1 MPIQKTKK
9 LYLGRQAESEN
20 MNREIFDIFHAKLNN
35 IIFLLLY
42 IIIVLY
48 RYSLF
53 LNVIS
58 RMNPI
63 LINIFLEFYEI
74 YLRESSIVPLAIS
87 RFIELVKHVSLS
99 RKITLKDRC
108 KRLEET

>member
-1 MPIQKTKK
+1 MSIQKTEMQK

-20 MNREIFDIFHAKLNN
+20 TNREIFDIFHAKLNN

-74 YLRESSIVPLAIS
+74 YLRESSRKYFDRTS
-87 RFIELVKHVSLS
+87 RDIAFH
-99 RKITLKDRC
+99 RAR
-108 KRLEET
+108 

>member
-1 MPIQKTKK
+1 MWRMGGKVISNQCRYKK
-9 LYLGRQAESEN
+9 RKCKSYTWEDKQRA
-20 MNREIFDIFHAKLNN
+20 RIRTEIFDVFHAKLNN

-63 LINIFLEFYEI
+63 LINIFLEFYKI
-74 YLRESSIVPLAIS
+74 YLRESSRKYFDRTS
-87 RFIELVKHVSLS
+87 RDIAFH
-99 RKITLKDRC
+99 RAR
-108 KRLEET
+108 

>member
-1 MPIQKTKK
+1 MPIQKTEMQK
-9 LYLGRQAESEN
+9 LYLERQAESEN
-20 MNREIFDIFHAKLNN
+20 TNREIFDVFHAKLNN

-63 LINIFLEFYEI
+63 LINIFLEFYKI
-74 YLRESSIVPLAIS
+74 YLRESSRKYFDRTS
-87 RFIELVKHVSLS
+87 RDIAFH
-99 RKITLKDRC
+99 RAR
-108 KRLEET
+108 

>member
-1 MPIQKTKK
+1 MPIQKTKMQK

-74 YLRESSIVPLAIS
+74 YLRESSRKYFDRTS
-87 RFIELVKHVSLS
+87 RDIAFH
-99 RKITLKDRC
+99 RAR
-108 KRLEET
+108 

>member
-1 MPIQKTKK
+1 MPIQKTEMQK

-20 MNREIFDIFHAKLNN
+20 TNREIFDIFHAKLNN

-53 LNVIS
+53 LNIPNESNIDKYFS
-58 RMNPI
+58 RI
-63 LINIFLEFYEI
+63 L
-74 YLRESSIVPLAIS
+74 
-87 RFIELVKHVSLS
+87 
-99 RKITLKDRC
+99 
-108 KRLEET
+108 

>member
-1 MPIQKTKK
+1 MPIQKTEMQK
-9 LYLGRQAESEN
+9 LYLERQAESEN
-20 MNREIFDIFHAKLNN
+20 TNREIFDVFHAKLNN

-74 YLRESSIVPLAIS
+74 YLRESSRKYFDRTS
-87 RFIELVKHVSLS
+87 RDIAFH
-99 RKITLKDRC
+99 RAR
-108 KRLEET
+108 

>member
-1 MPIQKTKK
+1 MPIQKTEMQK

-20 MNREIFDIFHAKLNN
+20 TNREIFDVFHAKLNN

-74 YLRESSIVPLAIS
+74 YLRESSRKYFDRTS
-87 RFIELVKHVSLS
+87 RDIAFH
-99 RKITLKDRC
+99 RAR
-108 KRLEET
+108 

>member
-1 MPIQKTKK
+1 MPIQKTEMQK

-20 MNREIFDIFHAKLNN
+20 TNREIFDVFHAKLNN

-53 LNVIS
+53 LNIPNESNIDKYFS
-58 RMNPI
+58 RI
-63 LINIFLEFYEI
+63 L
-74 YLRESSIVPLAIS
+74 
-87 RFIELVKHVSLS
+87 
-99 RKITLKDRC
+99 
-108 KRLEET
+108 